1 MIKVNFERQLIGPD
15 SYQYFN
21 TISELCQSYYIK
33 LIRAQLLILFL
44 IAVISTL
51 PVLCDSLE
59 KIKLIIYLVLMT
71 LVLLLM
77 IIDFANNYMD
87 GWQKSRFLAESILTN
102 CWLLIFKCGIYNCN
116 KYEEAMSEF
125 HNRIKFLKK
134 EININKFLSYT
145 EVINQD
151 NDSPAWIYA
160 NFNANIKE
168 KKQFY
173 IDNRIQEQINWY
185 NQKAKSNKN
194 NSSFYFILGLISLSI
209 GIILTV
215 LVLAKLIPNFSYLGL
230 FTTLTAS
237 LFSWKQTRRFDEL
250 KTTYSVTANELCHFK
265 NIIEIEQNESEIQKI
280 VLDTEN
286 SISREHKLWLNKFV

>member
-1 MIKVNFERQLIGPD
+1 MRKVNFERQLDGPD

-21 TISELCQSYYIK
+21 TISKICQSYYIG

-59 KIKLIIYLVLMT
+59 IIKLIIYLILMS
-71 LVLLLM
+71 LVLILM

-87 GWQKSRFLAESILTN
+87 GWQKSRFLAESILSN
-102 CWLLIFKCGIYNCN
+102 CWLLIFKCEIYNYN
-116 KYEEAMSEF
+116 KYDDAISEL
-125 HNRIKFLKK
+125 HKRIKFLKK
-134 EININKFLSYT
+134 EINVNNFLSYT
-145 EVINQD
+145 GVINQD
-151 NDSPAWIYA
+151 NDSPTWIYE
-160 NFNANIKE
+160 NFNANLKA

-173 IDNRIQEQINWY
+173 IENRIQEQINWY
-185 NQKAKSNKN
+185 NQKTKSNKD
-194 NSSFYFILGLISLSI
+194 NSRNYFILGLISLSI
-209 GIILTV
+209 GIILTA
-215 LVLAKLIPNFSYLGL
+215 LVLAKLIPNLSYLGL

-237 LFSWKQTRRFDEL
+237 LFSWKQTKRFDEL
-250 KTTYSVTANELCHFK
+250 KTTYSVTADELCHFK

-286 SISREHKLWLNKFV
+286 SISREHKLWFNKVV